1 MSRIIALIISFLL
14 VGCATPP
21 MPAPRIV
28 GEVRMSRPLS
38 RIAHIDVSM
47 FGLYEGKVREVQRT
61 HFETGNLPLFF
72 SIKLNPAQR
81 GEGELYLRS
90 TLSFP
95 ERGVQAVAQQKLTG
109 KNKVVLQMIPK
120 TCYPNCQL
128 PNTR

>member
-21 MPAPRIV
+21 NASSAYC

-81 GEGELYLRS
+81 GKVNFTYGQPSLSRARS
-90 TLSFP
+90 S
-95 ERGVQAVAQQKLTG
+95 GGGSAKA
-109 KNKVVLQMIPK
+109 
-120 TCYPNCQL
+120 YW
-128 PNTR
+128 